1 MAANENVYEAMFIF
15 DANRFARDRA
25 ALPSEVE
32 QMIKSAGGEV
42 LVSRLWEERRLAY
55 PINGHRKGTYWLMY
69 FRGNG
74 SILTDLNRQWEVHDN
89 ILRQLVLKVHPHL
102 VEVVLEHAQADPSKA
117 APEPAKA
124 APSRPRRPPSRWRS
138 APKRS
143 PRNPRRPR
151 KRKSSEVGRGW
162 LARRRVVHVAR
173 WPRVGLGAVS
183 PWRLTHRHLTYF
195 PARSYVTATVPFS
208 GPLASRVDPP
218 AA

>member
-124 APSRPRRPPSRWRS
+124 APEPAKAAPEPVAVGAEKKPEES
-138 APKRS
+138 A
-143 PRNPRRPR
+143 
-151 KRKSSEVGRGW
+151 
-162 LARRRVVHVAR
+162 
-173 WPRVGLGAVS
+173 
-183 PWRLTHRHLTYF
+183 
-195 PARSYVTATVPFS
+195 
-208 GPLASRVDPP
+208 
-218 AA
+218 AAEKKEE